1 MNLGTYVSR
10 SAQYWPD
17 AEAVIYKD
25 LRLSYAEL
33 EDRTNRL
40 AKGLLS
46 LGLAQGDRVGV
57 YSWNRNEV
65 LEMEVACYK
74 AGLAKVPINARLSRD
89 EAVHIVNDSGSS
101 IVIADAQHI
110 ESLLGARK
118 EMSTLQHI
126 IGIKTDSDGTINY
139 DELIAQQ
146 DGELIAVDVA
156 ADEISVLHYTSGTSG
171 KLKAAI
177 QTHGNRLAMIR
188 KALMIP
194 QCSTQVGDKFALLGP
209 ITHATGMN
217 IMPNL
222 FTGCCNLIMDRFD
235 PEEFLKAV
243 EAEKITH
250 TFMVPTMINML
261 LNHPDCA
268 KFDTSSIKAII
279 YGAAPM
285 SPARVEQAI
294 GVFGPV
300 LVQGYG
306 AGETTSIVTTL
317 TSQDHVEALQNNKE
331 RLASCGRP
339 RFDTELRIV
348 NEKGEQVRIGE
359 IGEIIVRGPDIMKGY
374 WQAPELTKEVLKD
387 GWYFTGDLAK
397 MDDEGYIYIVDR
409 KKEMIISGGFNVYPT
424 EIESILF
431 NHPAVF
437 EACVIGIPDE
447 KWGEAIKAVV
457 VLKEGAQ
464 ASEEDLISHCAEYLA
479 GFKKPQTIEFVD
491 NLPKNPNGK
500 IVRRVIRDQFWKGS
514 ERKV

>member
-1 MNLGTYVSR
+1 
-10 SAQYWPD
+10 
-17 AEAVIYKD
+17 
-25 LRLSYAEL
+25 
-33 EDRTNRL
+33 
-40 AKGLLS
+40 
-46 LGLAQGDRVGV
+46 
-57 YSWNRNEV
+57 
-65 LEMEVACYK
+65 
-74 AGLAKVPINARLSRD
+74 
-89 EAVHIVNDSGSS
+89 
-101 IVIADAQHI
+101 
-110 ESLLGARK
+110 
-118 EMSTLQHI
+118 
-126 IGIKTDSDGTINY
+126 
-139 DELIAQQ
+139 
-146 DGELIAVDVA
+146 
-156 ADEISVLHYTSGTSG
+156 
-171 KLKAAI
+171 
-177 QTHGNRLAMIR
+177 
-188 KALMIP
+188 
-194 QCSTQVGDKFALLGP
+194 
-209 ITHATGMN
+209 
-217 IMPNL
+217 
-222 FTGCCNLIMDRFD
+222 
-235 PEEFLKAV
+235 
-243 EAEKITH
+243 
-250 TFMVPTMINML
+250 
-261 LNHPDCA
+261 
-268 KFDTSSIKAII
+268 
-279 YGAAPM
+279 M